1 MQSTPI
7 EYMSEA
13 DPAIKIAGEPP
24 NDLHGLD
31 VNMARARVALSL
43 LAMLSL
49 YVDPTAAGGL
59 FHLSRLILITLL
71 CHLAYSITVYLVLRR
86 ARVARFLPTT
96 SIALDLLFASAV
108 AFLTEGQTSP
118 SYVFFV
124 FAIIAAG
131 IRPGMSQ
138 TVTVTILSV
147 TAYLVVILISDN
159 MSNLYVMRAGYLA
172 IAGYLIGFVGRE
184 RALFEIE
191 ARKLEIRT
199 QRLAIARSL
208 HDGYVQALA
217 GMNLRLET
225 CRELLARGRAEDT
238 IGELADLQKGVAREY
253 DEVRS
258 YLRGLAGIDRA
269 VRRDVTTGA
278 ADPRCQLD
286 AMFAGPAI
294 LGEHILQIM
303 LEGLRNARRHG
314 QAEGVIINLVETHD
328 KIFLKIDDNGVGFA
342 NAPTA
347 PWAIASRVAE
357 LGGRLTVVGSEGSV
371 SLTIELPN
379 P

>member
-1 MQSTPI
+1 
-7 EYMSEA
+7 MSEA
-13 DPAIKIAGEPP
+13 DPSVKIPGEHAS
-24 NDLHGLD
+24 DLHSLD

-49 YVDPTAAGGL
+49 YIDPTAAGGL
-59 FHLSRLILITLL
+59 FHLSRLILITLVG
-71 CHLAYSITVYLVLRR
+71 HLAYSVTVYLVLRR
-86 ARVARFLPTT
+86 ARVARSLTT
-96 SIALDLLFASAV
+96 ISTALDLLFAAAV

-131 IRPGMSQ
+131 IRPGLRQ
-138 TVTVTILSV
+138 TVVVTILSV
-147 TAYLVVILISDN
+147 IAYLVVILVSDN
-159 MSNLYVMRAGYLA
+159 MSNLYMMRAGYLA
-172 IAGYLIGFVGRE
+172 IAGCLIGFVGRE
-184 RALFEIE
+184 RALFELE
-191 ARKLEIRT
+191 ARKLEVRT

-238 IGELADLQKGVAREY
+238 IGELDDLQKGVAREY
-253 DEVRS
+253 DEVRT
-258 YLRGLAGIDRA
+258 YIRGLAGIDRA
-269 VRRDVTTGA
+269 LRRDVPTSS

-286 AMFAGPAI
+286 AMFAGPAV

-303 LEGLRNARRHG
+303 LEGVRNARRHG
-314 QAEGVIINLVETHD
+314 QAEDVIINLIETHD

-342 NAPTA
+342 DAPTA

-357 LGGRLTVVGSEGSV
+357 LGGHLSVVGGEGSV

>member
-1 MQSTPI
+1 
-7 EYMSEA
+7 MSEA
-13 DPAIKIAGEPP
+13 ESSAKIPGE
-24 NDLHGLD
+24 NASDLRGLD

-43 LAMLSL
+43 LAILSL

-59 FHLSRLILITLL
+59 FHLSRLILITLV
-71 CHLAYSITVYLVLRR
+71 CHLAYSVTVYLVLRR
-86 ARVARFLPTT
+86 ARVARSLTT
-96 SIALDLLFASAV
+96 ISTALDLLFAAAV

-131 IRPGMSQ
+131 IRPGWGQ
-138 TVTVTILSV
+138 TVAVTVLSV
-147 TAYLVVILISDN
+147 TAYLVVILVSDN
-159 MSNLYVMRAGYLA
+159 MSNLYMMRAGYLA

-184 RALFEIE
+184 RALFELE

-208 HDGYVQALA
+208 HDS
-217 GMNLRLET
+217 
-225 CRELLARGRAEDT
+225 C
-238 IGELADLQKGVAREY
+238 
-253 DEVRS
+253 
-258 YLRGLAGIDRA
+258 A
-269 VRRDVTTGA
+269 VRRDVPTSS

-286 AMFAGPAI
+286 AMFAGPAV

-303 LEGLRNARRHG
+303 LEGVRNARRHG
-314 QAEGVIINLVETHD
+314 QAEDVIINLIETHD

-342 NAPTA
+342 DAPTA

-357 LGGRLTVVGSEGSV
+357 LGGQLSMVGSRGSV